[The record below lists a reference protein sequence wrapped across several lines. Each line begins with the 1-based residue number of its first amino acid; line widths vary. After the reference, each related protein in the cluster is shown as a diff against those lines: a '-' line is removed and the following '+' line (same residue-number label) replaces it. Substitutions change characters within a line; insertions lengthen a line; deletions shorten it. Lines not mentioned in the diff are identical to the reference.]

1 MIIHSQIMYLKPA
14 VFLIHHLLFLL
25 ISENQLILFC
35 ELYAI
40 HLSEFHFA
48 FGTFLCERREA

>member
-1 MIIHSQIMYLKPA
+1 MYLKPA

-48 FGTFLCERREA
+48 FGTFLCEQREA